1 MQKLIVSNQKI
12 YFKSCQEFEEYA
24 KTLTENIKS
33 INPQKT
39 EVCVL
44 PDFLSIQ
51 AASDIFKDTKISFG
65 AQDVFWEV
73 AGPYTGT
80 TSPLLLKDLGCTYVF
95 IGHSER
101 RKYFYEND
109 LILNKKVHTCYKA
122 KLIPIVLIGETEEE
136 RNFNLTDITIEK
148 QIRVILHDL
157 PYDFIKNIVMMYE
170 PVWAIGKT
178 EAATPE
184 IIENSH
190 QFIRDTISKIYDK
203 NLGENI
209 KVIYGGSANL
219 SNSEEILSIKGVDGL
234 AATRGSLN
242 AQDFAE
248 IIKIAEKF

>member
-12 YFKSCQEFEEYA
+12 YFKSCSEFEDYA
-24 KTLTENIKS
+24 ISLAEEVQKIAPK
-33 INPQKT
+33 KT

-44 PDFLSIQ
+44 PDFLSIKT
-51 AASDIFKDTKISFG
+51 ASEIFKDAKISFG
-65 AQDVFWEV
+65 AQDVFWEIS
-73 AGPYTGT
+73 GPYTGT
-80 TSPLLLKDLGCTYVF
+80 TSPLILKDLGCTYVF

-122 KLIPIVLIGETEEE
+122 GLTPIVLIGETEEE
-136 RNFNLTDITIEK
+136 RNFNLTDIIIEK
-148 QIRVILHDL
+148 QIRVILHGL
-157 PYDFIKNIVMMYE
+157 PYDFVKDIVMMYE

-178 EAATPE
+178 QAATPE
-184 IIENSH
+184 IIKNSH
-190 QFIRDTISKIYDK
+190 QFIRDTLSKIYDK

-242 AQDFAE
+242 ARDFAE
-248 IIKIAEKF
+248 IIRIAEKF